1 MDAEPFA
8 KPGRMLA
15 YHAVSGGFILGE
27 IVHQVTGKDIRTVL
41 AESILDPLGFRWT
54 NYGVAEADLDALGTD
69 YVTGPALLPPASQ
82 LLTRALGVPL
92 DQIVEWS
99 GDRALSHRG
108 RARGQHH
115 DHRATSCR
123 ASSRS
128 CAAAASWTASA
139 CWSPRPSPPR

>member
-15 YHAVSGGFILGE
+15 YHAVSGGYILGE

-54 NYGVAEADLDALGTD
+54 NYGVAEEDLDALGSD
-69 YVTGPALLPPASQ
+69 YVTGPPLLPPAST

-92 DQIVEWS
+92 DTDRRVV
-99 GDRALSHRG
+99 GRRALPHRRRPG
-108 RARGQHH
+108 REHH
-115 DHRATSCR
+115 DHRER
-123 ASSRS
+123 AVALLRDH
-128 CAAAASWTASA
+128 A
-139 CWSPRPSPPR
+139 PRR